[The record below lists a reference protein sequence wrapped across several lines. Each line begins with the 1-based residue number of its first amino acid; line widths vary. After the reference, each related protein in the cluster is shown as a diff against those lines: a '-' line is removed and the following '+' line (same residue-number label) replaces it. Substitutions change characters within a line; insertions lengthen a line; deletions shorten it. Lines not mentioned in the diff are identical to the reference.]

1 MLTKSQARAF
11 FIGGTAFFSIIFIA
25 LTIDTLQKI
34 PELSNEK
41 NLTPSVIRGKQIW
54 DDNNCMGCHTL
65 LGEGAYYAP
74 ELTKV
79 LDRRG
84 EPWIRLFLKNPEA
97 MFPGQRKMVQY
108 NFTDDQITDVIAFLK
123 WIGEINTQGFPPKP
137 IIAMSSAPIPA
148 STQPAAKPPS
158 ALSVTLT
165 DGTTNTA
172 PPDIGREEPATA
184 KSDPPCPP
192 MFTNICMACH
202 VLNGKGAAVGPALD
216 GVGDRF
222 TPELLDVWL
231 KDPQAVKPGTLM
243 PNLGL
248 DEATRRSLV
257 EFLSAQRAG
266 K

>member
-1 MLTKSQARAF
+1 MLTKSQARTF
-11 FIGGTAFFSIIFIA
+11 FIAGTAFFSIIFIA
-25 LTIDTLQKI
+25 LTVDTLMKI

-79 LDRRG
+79 IDRRG
-84 EPWIRLFLKNPEA
+84 EPWIRIFLKNPEA

-108 NFTDDQITDVIAFLK
+108 NFTEDQITDVIAFLK
-123 WIGEINTQGFPPKP
+123 WIGEIDTQNFPPKP
-137 IIAMSSAPIPA
+137 IIVMASNPIPA
-148 STQPAAKPPS
+148 PTQPAATSPN
-158 ALSVTLT
+158 ATAVTLT
-165 DGTTNTA
+165 DTWREA
-172 PPDIGREEPATA
+172 PASA
-184 KSDPPCPP
+184 NSDPPCPP

-202 VLNGKGAAVGPALD
+202 ALNGKGAAVGPALD

-222 TPELLDVWL
+222 PPEKLDIWL
-231 KDPQAVKPGTLM
+231 KDPQSVKPGTTM

-248 DEATRRSLV
+248 DDATRRSLV
-257 EFLSAQRAG
+257 EFLSAQHAR